1 MARAVDFTDSART
14 QMKTLRDRGAAPTI
28 DDARRAAE
36 ALTAAGAVEVWLYG
50 SVARGE
56 ARPHSDIDLVAVLHD
71 LDYRR
76 RRRVKTELEQAA
88 EAACGRRVE
97 VLVTDRV
104 EWHIQREHVS
114 ASFASAI
121 ACDIRLL
128 SCCSSEVGGS
138 DVESVAGGVVAVS
151 ELDWD
156 KEQVMATSNAELAL
170 ERMRGVLMNLT
181 KIDATCTPSD
191 RERDVADEDDPGDY
205 LLVRGVR
212 LVMLCEAADMA
223 VEKAAKAVGVLS
235 EVAAPTL
242 WQHDVQQIVDELDEG
257 DADALGELL
266 AAAPDLVKSPDYVTM
281 WRTRGVYG
289 TPTEGRTA
297 QEIATPAF
305 ARSIGLIAC
314 DVSAYA
320 AEAVERR
327 IGEQADIADVRRWAT
342 RVQEHLAAHDPATG
356 NALT

>member
-1 MARAVDFTDSART
+1 MAVVVRW
-14 QMKTLRDRGAAPTI
+14 AAPTI

-36 ALTAAGAVEVWLYG
+36 ALTGAGVAEVWLYG

-71 LDYRR
+71 VDYRR
-76 RRRVKTELEQAA
+76 RRRVKTELEKVA

-128 SCCSSEVGGS
+128 SCCSSEIGGVG
-138 DVESVAGGVVAVS
+138 VESGAEGGPFAVS

-191 RERDVADEDDPGDY
+191 RERDLADEDDPGDY
-205 LLVRGVR
+205 LLVRGGR
-212 LVMLCEAADMA
+212 LVILCEAADMA
-223 VEKAAKAVGVLS
+223 VENAAKAVGVLS

-242 WQHDVQQIVDELDEG
+242 WQHDVQQIVAELDEG

-281 WRTRGVYG
+281 WRTRGAYG

-305 ARSIGLIAC
+305 ARSIGLIGC
-314 DVSAYA
+314 EVSDYA

-327 IGEQADIADVRRWAT
+327 IGEQADTADVRRWAA
-342 RVQEHLAAHDPATG
+342 RVQEHLTSHDPATG
-356 NALT
+356 NQLT